1 MRSALKLNR
10 RRATTSKVATFSDLV
25 DVNSQSLARSK
36 KSFNTEPSHDRDYK
50 RPATYSYTKKL
61 NRSFNDS
68 PEVFEKSL
76 NLSGSFTASK
86 FETKRRAVSSHVIGD
101 QVRNFFF

>member
-10 RRATTSKVATFSDLV
+10 RRATTSKVATFSDFV
-25 DVNSQSLARSK
+25 DVNNQSLARSR
-36 KSFNTEPSHDRDYK
+36 KSLTNENLSQDRDQK
-50 RPATYSYTKKL
+50 RPATYSFTKKL

-101 QVRNFFF
+101 QV